1 MRIMPQSI
9 RSSTGWRALALG
21 LGLAGAALVAGMP
34 GAIAGGTISGLAP
47 AKPQPNPAAL
57 KPGLAV
63 TYYYGLV
70 RHVDELATIAKYSK
84 GNVGPPIPQ
93 LNYKV
98 GQGNV
103 LTSKFDNGV
112 GAFIEGLINF
122 PEAGT
127 YVLKVHSNDGV
138 KLEIGGK
145 LIHMDPGVH
154 VDTFSD
160 PIPVEIDA
168 AGWYPLSLIYFER
181 KSTSTLELYWS
192 GPGGAKAADFVPA
205 DAFAHLPE

>member
-1 MRIMPQSI
+1 MQNMPRSI
-9 RSSTGWRALALG
+9 RPGWRALALG
-21 LGLAGAALVAGMP
+21 LGLAVAALVAATP
-34 GAIAGGTISGLAP
+34 GAIAGGTITGLTP
-47 AKPQPNPAAL
+47 AKPQPKPAAL

-63 TYYYGLV
+63 TYYYGMV

-103 LTSKFDNGV
+103 MTSKFNNGV

-122 PEAGT
+122 AQTGT
-127 YVLKVHSNDGV
+127 YVLKMQSNDGV

-145 LIHMDPGVH
+145 LIHLDPGVH

-181 KSTSTLELYWS
+181 RNTATLELYWS
-192 GPGGAKAADFVPA
+192 KPGGAEAVDFVPA
-205 DAFAHLPE
+205 EAFAHLPK

>member
-1 MRIMPQSI
+1 MRNMPQSI
-9 RSSTGWRALALG
+9 RASTGWRALALG
-21 LGLAGAALVAGMP
+21 LGLAVAALVAATP
-34 GAIAGGTISGLAP
+34 AAHAGGTISGLAP
-47 AKPQPNPAAL
+47 AKPQPKPAAL

-63 TYYYGLV
+63 TYYYSMV

-84 GNVGPPIPQ
+84 GQVGPPIPQ
-93 LNYKV
+93 LNYHG

-122 PEAGT
+122 AQAGT
-127 YVLKVHSNDGV
+127 YVLKMQSNDGV

-145 LIHMDPGVH
+145 LIHMDGGVH

-160 PIPVEIDA
+160 PIPVRIDE

-181 KSTSTLELYWS
+181 KNTSTLELYWS
-192 GPGGAKAADFVPA
+192 KAGGTEAADFVPA
-205 DAFAHLPE
+205 DAFAHLPK

>member
-1 MRIMPQSI
+1 MRNMPQSI
-9 RSSTGWRALALG
+9 RPGWRALALG
-21 LGLAGAALVAGMP
+21 LGLAVAALLAAMP
-34 GAIAGGTISGLAP
+34 TAHAGGTISGLAP
-47 AKPQPNPAAL
+47 AKPQPKPAAL

-63 TYYYGLV
+63 TYYYGMV
-70 RHVDELATIAKYSK
+70 RHIDELATIAKYSK
-84 GNVGPPIPQ
+84 GSVGPPIPQ

-103 LTSKFDNGV
+103 LTSKFNNGV

-122 PEAGT
+122 AQAGT
-127 YVLKVHSNDGV
+127 YVLKMQSNDGV

-160 PIPVEIDA
+160 PIPVKIDE

-181 KSTSTLELYWS
+181 KNTSTLELYWS
-192 GPGGAKAADFVPA
+192 KAGGAEAADFVPA
-205 DAFAHLPE
+205 NAFAHLPK

>member
-1 MRIMPQSI
+1 MRNLP
-9 RSSTGWRALALG
+9 RPVRRATGWRALALG
-21 LGLAGAALVAGMP
+21 VAVAALAAAVP
-34 GAIAGGTISGLAP
+34 GAIAEGTISGLTP
-47 AKPQPNPAAL
+47 AKPQPKASAL

-63 TYYYGLV
+63 TYHYGMV

-84 GNVGPPIPQ
+84 GEAGPPIPQ

-103 LTSKFDNGV
+103 LTSKFSDGV

-127 YVLKVHSNDGV
+127 YVLKMQSNDGV

-145 LIHMDPGVH
+145 LIHIDPGVH
-154 VDTFSD
+154 IDTFSD
-160 PIPVEIDA
+160 PIPVRIDEP
-168 AGWYPLSLIYFER
+168 GWYPLSLIYFER
-181 KSTSTLELYWS
+181 KNTATLELYWS
-192 GPGGAKAADFVPA
+192 KPGNAEAADFVPA
-205 DAFAHLPE
+205 EAFAHVPK

>member
-1 MRIMPQSI
+1 MQNMPRSI
-9 RSSTGWRALALG
+9 RPGWRALALG
-21 LGLAGAALVAGMP
+21 LGLAVAALVAATP
-34 GAIAGGTISGLAP
+34 GAIAGGTITGLTP
-47 AKPQPNPAAL
+47 AKPQPKPAAL

-63 TYYYGLV
+63 TYYYGMV

-103 LTSKFDNGV
+103 LTSKFNNGV

-122 PEAGT
+122 AQAGT
-127 YVLKVHSNDGV
+127 YVLKMQSNDGV

-145 LIHMDPGVH
+145 LIHLDPGVH

-160 PIPVEIDA
+160 PIPVKIDE

-181 KSTSTLELYWS
+181 KATSTLELYWS
-192 GPGGAKAADFVPA
+192 EPGGAEASDFVPA
-205 DAFAHLPE
+205 DAFAHLPK

>member
-1 MRIMPQSI
+1 MRYMPQSI
-9 RSSTGWRALALG
+9 RPGWRALALG
-21 LGLAGAALVAGMP
+21 LGLAVAALVAAP
-34 GAIAGGTISGLAP
+34 PAAHAGGTISGLAP
-47 AKPQPNPAAL
+47 AKPQPKPAKPQPKPAAL

-63 TYYYGLV
+63 TYHYGMV

-84 GNVGPPIPQ
+84 GSLGPPIPQ

-127 YVLKVHSNDGV
+127 YVLKMQSNDGV

-145 LIHMDPGVH
+145 LIHLDPGVH

-160 PIPVEIDA
+160 PIPVKIDA
-168 AGWYPLSLIYFER
+168 AGCHLDAAGSL
-181 KSTSTLELYWS
+181 
-192 GPGGAKAADFVPA
+192 
-205 DAFAHLPE
+205 